1 VVASLALASCGRSPS
16 DLEACLAAEQARD
29 LTAASECESAWD
41 TTFDPRAA
49 AAGAHL
55 ALIAKDD
62 LAMLRWAPRATND
75 SEGARVQHFCGA
87 LHAERGDVTAAEAS
101 FRRALALRIDREPL
115 RAVNTASSLFDLI
128 RNRAPIEDSVK
139 LLRIAWH
146 QASLADDPLGR
157 AMAAS
162 ELIELLVD
170 FGDIQTAET
179 ARPSHRCRAG
189 SLVEGPRGR
198 SNSSG
203 TWTLRDRR

>member
-16 DLEACLAAEQARD
+16 DLEACLAAEQAARPHGRFRMRERMGHD
-29 LTAASECESAWD
+29 VSIRE
-41 TTFDPRAA
+41 PA

-115 RAVNTASSLFDLI
+115 RAVNTASSLFDL
-128 RNRAPIEDSVK
+128 SVIV
-139 LLRIAWH
+139 LR
-146 QASLADDPLGR
+146 SKTR
-157 AMAAS
+157 
-162 ELIELLVD
+162 
-170 FGDIQTAET
+170 
-179 ARPSHRCRAG
+179 
-189 SLVEGPRGR
+189 
-198 SNSSG
+198 
-203 TWTLRDRR
+203 